1 LGSNQGELT
10 LKFASKFQPAI
21 RSCIVRVAR
30 ITVKALFFTI
40 LKPKPS
46 VFYLSLWK
54 FSRGV
59 QGEPFSKGFP
69 CSSPIK
75 KLSSQEIETKA

>member
-10 LKFASKFQPAI
+10 LKFANKFQPAV
-21 RSCIVRVAR
+21 RLCIVKVAR
-30 ITVKALFFTI
+30 ITVKALFFAI

-54 FSRGV
+54 FSRGGAGGAFFKRLPLL
-59 QGEPFSKGFP
+59 QPN
-69 CSSPIK
+69 K
-75 KLSSQEIETKA
+75 KAFVSRN